1 MADAQAR
8 RYSNMGHLKGMV
20 DRLEAQ
26 VAEHVSELV
35 KYKLE
40 NQDLK
45 ETAAN
50 IKKDNEM
57 LESEILSSK
66 QVHDGL
72 LNMYEAANR
81 QNQIKDNLIQS
92 QASELTALRELLS
105 QKPFNPED
113 PQPSKDASMLIETT
127 VSELQSKL

>member
-1 MADAQAR
+1 MASMYRQIEEQKKQIAAKDHLLVMADAQAR

-50 IKKDNEM
+50 IKKENEM
-57 LESEILSSK
+57 LESEIQSSK
-66 QVHDGL
+66 QVHEGL

-92 QASELTALRELLS
+92 
-105 QKPFNPED
+105 
-113 PQPSKDASMLIETT
+113 
-127 VSELQSKL
+127 